1 MFNKK
6 TVVLAGRPNVG
17 KSTLFNRITKSRSA
31 IVGNESGL
39 TRDRHY
45 STVTESGVEFFLV
58 DTGGLDTLV
67 DSGVQAEMTRQSR
80 QAIDEADLVLFLVDV
95 REGLTFQDHAIS
107 KILRKVNAQVWVIVN
122 KAEGMSRDAACVD
135 FYELGLGDP
144 LVISSAHGD
153 GVGELVS
160 LVTSA
165 IGNREDQE
173 GEIIQRDDSLYPKM
187 AVVGRPNVGKSTLV
201 NSILG
206 EERVIAYD
214 QPGTTRD
221 SIEIE
226 FERENSRYLIVD
238 TAGVRRRGK
247 VDEKIEKFSVIK
259 ALQSVDQS
267 NVVLLVLDSTE
278 GVTDQDVSLAAYAIE
293 SGRAMVVVFN
303 KWDLCSADAKSF
315 MERSFSR
322 KLGFLDFARVHR
334 LSAKSGSGIKGLLKS
349 VDQAFRSARANLPT
363 PKLSRVL
370 KLATE
375 RQTPPRKGYSRPKL
389 RYAHQGGMNPPLV
402 VIHGN
407 SLNQIP
413 DSYRRYL
420 EGFFAEAFK
429 LRGTPLKI
437 SFKQSENPF
446 LSRDA
451 KRRKKR

>member
-303 KWDLCSADAKSF
+303 KWDLCSVDAKSF